1 MSKGLILKIILCG
14 FVVFLLLPAVF
25 DEEQAKPVKKQ
36 PFEDAT
42 EFNPSLYDGEES
54 LPILDIAEPE
64 EANVFTRY
72 AKKFKNMYGRALFGR
87 NDEKTP
93 SYKTAQTDEYGD
105 EELYYAMAALF
116 SASNSDKGSAEQ
128 RSSYDSA
135 GNVEGGSNIHAV
147 AYDKEYFNGVPS
159 TVKQTVHENTPVK
172 GLYET
177 SAVESYE
184 TRSKAQQVYSNVM
197 NKVDRTVPKVTKPKA
212 SGEFSS
218 AGAEEVESYQGGS
231 YGSFDQDIIAETG
244 YDESMPDLN
253 SSMMFAA
260 ASVKKSNSKYS
271 GIASRN
277 TSRSGGG
284 YSGGGSYSAYNR
296 KSVGSI
302 DDLGGRLG
310 ESFEALAART
320 QETISTAADEMRD
333 ERREKEENEYKGQG
347 GRNQIGNNNGKDSSP
362 NTNLE
367 ETPSGNGQAE
377 GNEGEVSSGGNED
390 AESGDEEGGKEGSQ
404 NDGQAQEGANKPN
417 QGNPLWG
424 QDTIFDQQ
432 KYDYLLHKECI
443 YGGGSAVS
451 SKTKLPFAG
460 GIESFD
466 PRNSL
471 QSSGANSNPDK
482 IEPLCSTPLEGSQST
497 EAAISG
503 KNILVDLGAAQG
515 ADGNLYRVT
524 PTYMSLS
531 NKGLSQIGID
541 SYYEGSEN
549 SISLGELFTGT
560 NVSEFASVA
569 NNKNS
574 IIITVSPAVARAYLG
589 KSVLIEEGDLESKSG
604 LKSLSEKLNNLPAE
618 RERILAVTS
627 QQQAARSPQPQGR
640 SQVQEQARKEAAVKA
655 DIQEKKE
662 EIKGKGFFGRIFDNL
677 RGGKRTKRK

>member
-116 SASNSDKGSAEQ
+116 SAGNSEKGGAEQ
-128 RSSYDSA
+128 RASYDS
-135 GNVEGGSNIHAV
+135 GNSKGGANINAV
-147 AYDKEYFNGVPS
+147 AYDKEYFSGVPS
-159 TVKQTVHENTPVK
+159 TVKQTVHENAPVK

-197 NKVDRTVPKVTKPKA
+197 NKVDRTVPKAARAKA
-212 SGEFSS
+212 LGEVSS
-218 AGAEEVESYQGGS
+218 AGTEDTESYQGGS
-231 YGSFDQDIIAETG
+231 YGAFDQAAAADIG
-244 YDESMPDLN
+244 YDDRMPDLN
-253 SSMMFAA
+253 DSMMFAA
-260 ASVKKSNSKYS
+260 ASTKKNNSKYS
-271 GIASRN
+271 GIASRSS
-277 TSRSGGG
+277 SRSGGNYG
-284 YSGGGSYSAYNR
+284 SGSYSAYSRN
-296 KSVGSI
+296 SVGRV

-333 ERREKEENEYKGQG
+333 ERREREENEYKGQG

-377 GNEGEVSSGGNED
+377 GNEGEVSSGGDED
-390 AESGDEEGGKEGSQ
+390 SAGGNKEEITPDGGQTQEGGKKP
-404 NDGQAQEGANKPN
+404 GQD
-417 QGNPLWG
+417 NPPLG

-432 KYDYLLHKECI
+432 KYDYVLHDTCVDVPNSDR
-443 YGGGSAVS
+443 SAN
-451 SKTKLPFAG
+451 TQLPFTE
-460 GIESFD
+460 GIASF
-466 PRNSL
+466 NSRKGIL
-471 QSSGANSNPDK
+471 SPSSASNPDK
-482 IEPLCSTPLEGSQST
+482 IEPFCSTPLEGAQPI
-497 EAAISG
+497 EAAIEG
-503 KNILVDLGAAQG
+503 KNIVVDLGLTKG
-515 ADGNLYRVT
+515 NDGNLYRVT

-531 NKGLSQIGID
+531 DKGLSQIGIED
-541 SYYEGSEN
+541 YYEGSRN
-549 SISLGELFTGT
+549 SISLGELFKGT
-560 NVSEFASVA
+560 RISEFAAAA

-574 IIITVSPAVARAYLG
+574 IVITVSPAVARAYLG

-604 LKSLSEKLNNLPAE
+604 LRSLSEKLNNLPAE

-627 QQQAARSPQPQGR
+627 QQQAAISPQPQGR
-640 SQVQEQARKEAAVKA
+640 SQAQEQARKEAAAKA

-662 EIKGKGFFGRIFDNL
+662 EIKEKGFFGRIFDNL
-677 RGGKRTKRK
+677 RGGNNTKRK